1 MGHFLSASPTKKF
14 FGVVHLSMTP
24 AVCNFLPQ
32 IWQPNIGILF
42 ARGGQRYR
50 PQIGSCYFWLLSA
63 ANDVAIGI
71 GFVGV

>member
-24 AVCNFLPQ
+24 AVCNFFPQ

-42 ARGGQRYR
+42 ARGGQR
-50 PQIGSCYFWLLSA
+50 
-63 ANDVAIGI
+63 
-71 GFVGV
+71 